1 MKKYLLY
8 LNFLFV
14 LNGFSQELTIPTY
27 TQYLGENNAVISPAY
42 LGIGDH
48 IKIRLNGL
56 TQWVGI
62 KDAPDNQSLSVN
74 ARLGQKSGIGAFVYN
89 DKNGNTFQKG
99 AKISFAHHL
108 ILDYNNDKY
117 LSFGMSL
124 VTNRFE
130 IDINKFNTELTPD
143 PDVRDNR
150 ELGNI
155 NVDVGFLYRQKN
167 VDIAL
172 NVFNIVNKNTDIFTK
187 FEPGRLRSYSL
198 YGATVLK
205 RNSSNFEYEP
215 SANIQYFEG
224 DHRTVSDINFKIRKL
239 DFESYYW
246 AGLSYR
252 FINDQAFKPLNI
264 GPMAGFKKNNFYFA
278 YSYQITTNKFISYNS
293 GTHMVTIGYDIFQN
307 ISNCPCAQKF
317 TKQENKYKP
326 IIN

>member
-1 MKKYLLY
+1 MKKYILY
-8 LNFLFV
+8 LSCFFIVNV
-14 LNGFSQELTIPTY
+14 FSQELTIPTY

-48 IKIRLNGL
+48 VKIRLNGL

-89 DKNGNTFQKG
+89 DKNGNTSQKG

-108 ILDYNNDKY
+108 ILDYNTDKY

-130 IDINKFNTELTPD
+130 IDINKFNNIPD
-143 PDVRDNR
+143 PDVTDNR
-150 ELGNI
+150 QLSNI

-167 VDIAL
+167 VDIAM

-198 YGATVLK
+198 YGAAVLK
-205 RNSSNFEYEP
+205 RNNSNLEYEP
-215 SANIQYFEG
+215 SANIQFFEG
-224 DHRTVSDINFKIRKL
+224 DNRTVTDVNIKEENSISKVIIGQDYLI
-239 DFESYYW
+239 
-246 AGLSYR
+246 
-252 FINDQAFKPLNI
+252 AF
-264 GPMAGFKKNNFYFA
+264 
-278 YSYQITTNKFISYNS
+278 
-293 GTHMVTIGYDIFQN
+293 
-307 ISNCPCAQKF
+307 
-317 TKQENKYKP
+317 
-326 IIN
+326 

>member
-1 MKKYLLY
+1 M
-8 LNFLFV
+8 NV
-14 LNGFSQELTIPTY
+14 FSQELSIPTY
-27 TQYLGENNAVISPAY
+27 TQYLGENDAVISPAY

-62 KDAPDNQSLSVN
+62 KGAPDNQSLSVN
-74 ARLGQKSGIGAFVYN
+74 ARLGQKSGIGGFFYN
-89 DKNGNTFQKG
+89 DQNGNTSQKG
-99 AKISFAHHL
+99 GKISFAHHL

-117 LSFGMSL
+117 LSFGISA

-130 IDINKFNTELTPD
+130 IDINKFDKNYPD
-143 PDVRDNR
+143 FDVKNNR
-150 ELGNI
+150 ELSNF

-167 VDIAL
+167 VDIAA

-198 YGATVLK
+198 YGASVIL

-224 DHRTVSDINFKIRKL
+224 DNRTVTDLNFKIRKL

-246 AGLSYR
+246 AGLSMR
-252 FINDQAFKPLNI
+252 FLNDQALKPLNV
-264 GPMAGFKKNNFYFA
+264 GPMAGLKKNNFYFA
-278 YSYQITTNKFISYNS
+278 YSYQITTNKFIGYNS
-293 GTHMVTIGYDIFQN
+293 GTHMVTIGYDIFQD

-317 TKQENKYKP
+317 TKKENKYKP